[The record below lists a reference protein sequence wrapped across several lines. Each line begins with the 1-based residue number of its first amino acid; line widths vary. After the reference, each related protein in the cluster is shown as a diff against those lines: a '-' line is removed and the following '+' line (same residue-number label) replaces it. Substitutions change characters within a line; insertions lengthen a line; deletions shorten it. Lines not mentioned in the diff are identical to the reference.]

1 MSPLIRLL
9 ASFIALMMA
18 MGIGRFALTP
28 QMPHLL
34 SEGQIDLTG
43 AGLIAAANYLG
54 YFVGAVD
61 SIFARSHHPVRARL
75 YGGLWLCVLLTL
87 ASYWAHGF
95 WPHLLL
101 RFGTGVASAWAL
113 VMITSLSQP
122 LAIAAGRPR
131 LGSLVFA
138 GPGLGILLTGLLA
151 LGSNLLGQSSATLW
165 LVYGGVA
172 LLMLLAI
179 LPFLPRP
186 SLTDAPISGAD
197 SNASIAPLGWI
208 YFLFGLGYIIPA
220 TFLSQMASAQFK
232 GAWQADLFWPCFGLA
247 AALGV
252 VVASL
257 RRKAP
262 NTTRRWLMTT
272 LWLQAAGVF
281 ACLLGN
287 GWGLAL
293 GVLLCG
299 GPFLACMQLVM
310 ARLREVAPHGYQR
323 NTGVLTACFAIGQLS
338 GPLLASVS
346 NHLSDGLQP
355 ALVIAGCGLL
365 LAGAVLLR
373 PATTVSQQ
381 SPALARELVRVERAP
396 ERRARCRGKGGA
408 SAQPLQELF
417 APTEEQTALN
427 LVQYD
432 PRESQSGPACRAHQW
447 PS

>member
-61 SIFARSHHPVRARL
+61 SIFARSHHHVRGRL

-87 ASYWAHGF
+87 ASYWADGF
-95 WPHLLL
+95 WPHLVL
-101 RFGTGVASAWAL
+101 RFGTGVASAWVL

-131 LGSLVFA
+131 LGALIFA

-151 LGSNLLGQSSATLW
+151 LGSNLMGQSSATLW
-165 LVYGGVA
+165 LVYGLVA

-179 LPFLPRP
+179 LPFLPKP
-186 SLTDAPISGAD
+186 TIAITQATSAG
-197 SNASIAPLGWI
+197 NNGSIVHLCWI
-208 YFLFGLGYIIPA
+208 YFLYGLGYIIPA
-220 TFLSQMASAQFK
+220 TFLSQMANAQFK

-252 VVASL
+252 VVTSL
-257 RRKAP
+257 RRKNP
-262 NTTRRWLMTT
+262 HTTRRWLMAT

-287 GWGLAL
+287 SWGLAL

-299 GPFLACMQLVM
+299 APFLACMQLVM

-323 NTGVLTACFAIGQLS
+323 STGLLTASFAIGQLS

-346 NHLSDGLQP
+346 SHLSGGLQP
-355 ALVIAGCGLL
+355 ALVVAGAGLL
-365 LAGAVLLR
+365 LAGSVLINR
-373 PATTVSQQ
+373 PLPVHPMCTHVADS
-381 SPALARELVRVERAP
+381 AAN
-396 ERRARCRGKGGA
+396 GG
-408 SAQPLQELF
+408 
-417 APTEEQTALN
+417 
-427 LVQYD
+427 
-432 PRESQSGPACRAHQW
+432 
-447 PS
+447 

>member
-9 ASFIALMMA
+9 ASSVALMMA

-43 AGLIAAANYLG
+43 AGLLAAANYLG

-61 SIFARSHHPVRARL
+61 SIFARSHQHVRGRL

-87 ASYWAHGF
+87 ASYWANGF

-131 LGSLVFA
+131 LGALVFA
-138 GPGLGILLTGLLA
+138 GPGLGIVLTGLLA
-151 LGSNLLGQSSATLW
+151 LVSNLLGQSSAALW
-165 LVYGGVA
+165 LIYGTVA
-172 LLMLLAI
+172 LVMLLAI
-179 LPFLPRP
+179 LPFLPKP
-186 SLTDAPISGAD
+186 TLTVTHPTSAG
-197 SNASIAPLGWI
+197 SNGSIAHLCCI
-208 YFLFGLGYIIPA
+208 YFLYGLGYIIPA
-220 TFLSQMASAQFK
+220 TFLSQMASAQFH

-252 VVASL
+252 GVASL
-257 RRKAP
+257 RRKHP
-262 NTTRRWLMTT
+262 NTTRRWLMAT

-299 GPFLACMQLVM
+299 APFLACMQLVM

-323 NTGVLTACFAIGQLS
+323 STGLLTASFAVGQLS

-346 NHLSDGLQP
+346 SHLSGGLQP
-355 ALVIAGCGLL
+355 ALVAAGTGLL
-365 LAGAVLLR
+365 LAGSILINR
-373 PATTVSQQ
+373 PLPPQPICTQMANS
-381 SPALARELVRVERAP
+381 AAN
-396 ERRARCRGKGGA
+396 GG
-408 SAQPLQELF
+408 
-417 APTEEQTALN
+417 
-427 LVQYD
+427 
-432 PRESQSGPACRAHQW
+432 
-447 PS
+447 

>member
-9 ASFIALMMA
+9 ASFVALMMA

-28 QMPHLL
+28 QLPHLL

-61 SIFARSHHPVRARL
+61 SIFARSHRHVRGRL
-75 YGGLWLCVLLTL
+75 YGGLWLCVVLTL

-122 LAIAAGRPR
+122 LALAAGRPR
-131 LGSLVFA
+131 LGPLVFA
-138 GPGLGILLTGLLA
+138 GPGLGIALTGLLA
-151 LGSNLLGQSSATLW
+151 LGSNLLGQRSATLW
-165 LVYGGVA
+165 LVYGVVA
-172 LLMLLAI
+172 LLMLLVI
-179 LPFLPRP
+179 LPCLPKP
-186 SLTDAPISGAD
+186 CASAPVAGPADAH
-197 SNASIAPLGWI
+197 SNGSIAHLCWI
-208 YFLFGLGYIIPA
+208 YVLFGLGYIIPA

-247 AALGV
+247 AAIGV
-252 VVASL
+252 GVASL
-257 RRKAP
+257 RRKDP
-262 NTTRRWLMTT
+262 HTTRRWLMAT

-281 ACLLGN
+281 ACLMGN

-310 ARLREVAPHGYQR
+310 ARLRDVASHGYQR
-323 NTGVLTACFAIGQLS
+323 NTGLLTASFAIGQLS
-338 GPLLASVS
+338 GPLLAAVS
-346 NHLSDGLQP
+346 SHLSGGLQP
-355 ALVIAGCGLL
+355 ALIIAGCGLL
-365 LAGAVLLR
+365 VAGAVLI
-373 PATTVSQQ
+373 SQQ
-381 SPALARELVRVERAP
+381 PMAVAREPALAAQAP
-396 ERRARCRGKGGA
+396 EK
-408 SAQPLQELF
+408 
-417 APTEEQTALN
+417 TAHPGN
-427 LVQYD
+427 S
-432 PRESQSGPACRAHQW
+432 R
-447 PS
+447 

>member
-9 ASFIALMMA
+9 ASFVALMMA

-43 AGLIAAANYLG
+43 AGLLAAANYLG

-61 SIFARSHHPVRARL
+61 SIFARSHQHVRGRL

-87 ASYWAHGF
+87 ASYWANGF

-131 LGSLVFA
+131 LGALVFA
-138 GPGLGILLTGLLA
+138 GPGLGIVLTGLLA
-151 LGSNLLGQSSATLW
+151 LVSNLLGQSSATLW
-165 LVYGGVA
+165 LLYGTVA
-172 LLMLLAI
+172 LVMLLAI
-179 LPFLPRP
+179 LPFLPKP
-186 SLTDAPISGAD
+186 AVTVTQVSSAG
-197 SNASIAPLGWI
+197 SNGSIAHLCWI
-208 YFLFGLGYIIPA
+208 YFLYGLGYIIPA
-220 TFLSQMASAQFK
+220 TFLSQMASAQFN

-252 VVASL
+252 GVGVASL
-257 RRKAP
+257 RRKHP
-262 NTTRRWLMTT
+262 NTTRRWLMAT

-299 GPFLACMQLVM
+299 APFLACMQLVM

-323 NTGVLTACFAIGQLS
+323 STGLLTASFAVGQLS

-346 NHLSDGLQP
+346 SHLSGGLQP
-355 ALVIAGCGLL
+355 ALVAAGTGLL
-365 LAGAVLLR
+365 LAGSVLINHPLPPR
-373 PATTVSQQ
+373 PICTQMANS
-381 SPALARELVRVERAP
+381 AAN
-396 ERRARCRGKGGA
+396 GG
-408 SAQPLQELF
+408 
-417 APTEEQTALN
+417 
-427 LVQYD
+427 
-432 PRESQSGPACRAHQW
+432 
-447 PS
+447 

>member
-61 SIFARSHHPVRARL
+61 SIFARSHHHVRGRL

-95 WPHLLL
+95 WAHLLL

-131 LGSLVFA
+131 LGALVFA

-151 LGSNLLGQSSATLW
+151 LGSNLLGQDSATLW
-165 LVYGGVA
+165 LIYGVVA
-172 LLMLLAI
+172 LVMLLAI
-179 LPFLPRP
+179 LPFLPKP
-186 SLTDAPISGAD
+186 TATVTHTTSAG
-197 SNASIAPLGWI
+197 SNGSIAHLCWI
-208 YFLFGLGYIIPA
+208 YFLYGLGYIIPA

-257 RRKAP
+257 RRKDP

-272 LWLQAAGVF
+272 LWLQAGGVF

-299 GPFLACMQLVM
+299 APFLACMQLVM

-323 NTGVLTACFAIGQLS
+323 STGLLTASFAIGQLS

-346 NHLSDGLQP
+346 SHLSGGLQP
-355 ALVIAGCGLL
+355 ALIVAGAGLL
-365 LAGAVLLR
+365 LAGAVLLNR
-373 PATTVSQQ
+373 QPSASGCEPAF
-381 SPALARELVRVERAP
+381 AAP
-396 ERRARCRGKGGA
+396 GPGK
-408 SAQPLQELF
+408 
-417 APTEEQTALN
+417 TAH
-427 LVQYD
+427 
-432 PRESQSGPACRAHQW
+432 PGSSR
-447 PS
+447 